1 MNEEGERV
9 GELRYV
15 ETKERKIVGE
25 GRKGVG
31 EAVQK
36 SILDQRSVIFGEAK
50 RVKIQVSAFECAIFH
65 AHMHEKVE
73 LKEVLNSVAVGRET
87 EEENSW
93 SLSL

>member
-1 MNEEGERV
+1 M
-9 GELRYV
+9 
-15 ETKERKIVGE
+15 IVGE

-36 SILDQRSVIFGEAK
+36 SILEQRSVVIGEVK
-50 RVKIQVSAFECAIFH
+50 RVKIQVSAFECEKFH

-73 LKEVLNSVAVGRET
+73 LKEVLKSVVVVERQKK
-87 EEENSW
+87 ENSW

>member
-1 MNEEGERV
+1 V
-9 GELRYV
+9 GELRSV
-15 ETKERKIVGE
+15 ETKERMIVGE

-36 SILDQRSVIFGEAK
+36 SILEQRSVVIGEVK
-50 RVKIQVSAFECAIFH
+50 RVKIQVSAFECEKFH

-73 LKEVLNSVAVGRET
+73 LKEVLKSVVVVERQKK
-87 EEENSW
+87 ENSW